1 MFPGGSGTAQFFLLY
16 GGFFLT
22 LLLGLGA
29 GPARLRR
36 LILGTVVGIFSS
48 LIVLG
53 ITSSDNM
60 LSMVQATS
68 PKLKSLAPYFY
79 VYATGCFWACIELV
93 WRKPGTAER
102 KTEVTPPMH
111 EMIDGSDELSE
122 GFSPSSE

>member
-1 MFPGGSGTAQFFLLY
+1 MFPGGDGTAPFFLLY

-22 LLLGLGA
+22 LLVGLGA

-53 ITSSDNM
+53 ITSSENL

-79 VYATGCFWACIELV
+79 VYAAGCFWACIELV
-93 WRKPGTAER
+93 WRKPVTAER
-102 KTEVTPPMH
+102 KTEVTPPMP
-111 EMIDGSDELSE
+111 ELIDGSDKLS
-122 GFSPSSE
+122 G